1 MYARH
6 MTQQTKRHHYV
17 PKAYLNAWRNE
28 KGRLLVYRKDDPG
41 KALPLAPDATQFRS
55 YYYSQPTPDGG
66 QDNNTLEQLFSTLES
81 DWPPLVAALERGED
95 VNGSLETVF
104 QFISLQ
110 RARVPAA
117 RDAIES
123 MLAETTRSTLQV
135 MLQNGTIEAPPREM
149 GDLPRCLDIA
159 IDPHQSI
166 HAMARLIQAMGTLF
180 SKIGITA
187 VHNNTGRAFLTSDNP
202 VIWFD
207 PSLPFDEQRPYTVD
221 PNGGP
226 IFLIF
231 TVSPT
236 LAILGST
243 DYQATYSKHGL
254 FHSEVPERSFVD
266 MINAQVCRFG
276 YECVIAQS
284 PGHEEE
290 AARFSEVSP
299 IHEAISIAAGTG
311 VLTVHR
317 QAFGKRPH
325 KPKWKPD

>member
-1 MYARH
+1 

-28 KGRLLVYRKDDPG
+28 KGRLLVYRKDHPG
-41 KALPLAPDATQFRS
+41 RALPLVPDATQFRT
-55 YYYSQPTPDGG
+55 YYYSQPMPNGG
-66 QDNNTLEQLFSTLES
+66 QDNNTLEQLFSRLED

-95 VNGSLETVF
+95 VNDRLETVF

-117 RDAIES
+117 RDAMES
-123 MLAETTRSTLQV
+123 MLAETTRASLQV
-135 MLQNGTIEAPPREM
+135 MLQNGTIEPPPREL
-149 GDLPRCLDIA
+149 GECPRNLDFS

-166 HAMARLIQAMGTLF
+166 HAMVAVIQAMGTLF

-187 VHNNTGRAFLTSDNP
+187 AHNKTGREFLTSDNP
-202 VIWFD
+202 VLWFD
-207 PSLPFDEQRPYTVD
+207 PSLPFDEQRPYTVN

-231 TVSPT
+231 PVSPT

-243 DYQATYSKHGL
+243 DYQATYSEHGL
-254 FHSEVPERSFVD
+254 FHSEVSERAFVD
-266 MINAQVCRFG
+266 LINSQVCRFG
-276 YECVIAQS
+276 YECVIARS
-284 PGHEEE
+284 TGYEEE
-290 AARFSEVSP
+290 AARFAEVSP
-299 IHEAISIAAGTG
+299 IHEAVPVTVGTG

-317 QAFGKRPH
+317 QLFGKRQR
-325 KPKWKPD
+325 KPKWKSD